1 MNLTMDSLLCRL
13 RPVFALS
20 LAAILAATGCSSI
33 TPKVTKTKP
42 AAPTARNYVGDKHMP
57 ASLRRV
63 VLIPIYGGEA
73 APSESAAALDSVFAT
88 ELDRQMRFEV
98 VTLSREECQRR
109 FNADSLCSADALPNG
124 FLEEIGRDYAA
135 QGVMFVDLTT
145 YHPMRP
151 IALGV
156 RAKLALVD
164 GGRLV
169 WSLDEVY
176 SAESPAVVAGIRKYY
191 ASAGGDR
198 GEAPANLPEAALIS
212 PSRFGAYA
220 ANSAFQTLPPR

>member
-1 MNLTMDSLLCRL
+1 MNPLVSRL
-13 RPVFALS
+13 RPVLALS
-20 LAAILAATGCSSI
+20 LAALLAGSGCSTLAAKSAS
-33 TPKVTKTKP
+33 KKKKEAAP
-42 AAPTARNYVGDKHMP
+42 AARNFVGDKRMP

-63 VLIPIYGGEA
+63 VLIPVYGGDA
-73 APSESAAALDSVFAT
+73 APAESAAALDSVFAT

-109 FNADSLCSADALPNG
+109 FNADSLSSAGALPAG

-135 QGVMFVDLTT
+135 QGVLFVDLTA
-145 YHPMRP
+145 YHPLRP

-169 WSLDEVY
+169 WSIDEVY
-176 SAESPAVVAGIRKYY
+176 SAESPAVVEGLRKFY
-191 ASAGGDR
+191 ASTGGDR
-198 GEAPANLPEAALIS
+198 GEVPANLPEAALIS